1 MKIGNTIIEVKDPY
15 KIKLPRE
22 GMLQLYFVD
31 VSPIPSTA
39 KPLSKNQFHV
49 LLSHLIN
56 DAALDIYRLEEHID
70 DPTLEA
76 KCAVVGRMMAWIK
89 THPMTESVSVLRR
102 YAADPEKARAQP
114 LFPSLPP
121 SSARVR
127 ALSRLPPTR
136 QQPQPTFVVM
146 LLPHPHPSPPQV
158 TVRDMA
164 NFIEVMRFFA
174 MTRYITSSQLVQLID
189 LLPPTAD
196 RERVDL
202 VVTFWARVVDRA
214 FNWTDV
220 LRAMLPMQQVAVAQV
235 LGYYQCLNMRKPNI
249 HYRLRMWRND
259 EMEVGRLLYKL
270 MLSSRLDNFKE
281 FVIDEVPKPNL
292 IQDESFW
299 TVMIGS
305 AATGD
310 MPKCLIEFDFYLPPD
325 AEVRKWAAKV
335 VASAFKALAKW
346 RRTGMRPGQYT
357 IPKPQP
363 KMD

>member
-56 DAALDIYRLEEHID
+56 DAALDIYEMEEHID

-76 KCAVVGRMMAWIK
+76 KCAAVGRIQSWIK
-89 THPMTESVSVLRR
+89 THPMTESISVLRR
-102 YAADPEKARAQP
+102 YAADPEKARARC
-114 LFPSLPP
+114 FPHFCL
-121 SSARVR
+121 
-127 ALSRLPPTR
+127 ALLACA
-136 QQPQPTFVVM
+136 
-146 LLPHPHPSPPQV
+146 PSPDCRPRASSPNQHFACRPPRPHHPAPPQIA
-158 TVRDMA
+158 VRDMA

-174 MTRYITSSQLVQLID
+174 MNHYITSSQLVQLID

-235 LGYYQCLNMRKPNI
+235 LGYYQCLNLRKPNI

>member
-1 MKIGNTIIEVKDPY
+1 
-15 KIKLPRE
+15 
-22 GMLQLYFVD
+22 
-31 VSPIPSTA
+31 
-39 KPLSKNQFHV
+39 
-49 LLSHLIN
+49 
-56 DAALDIYRLEEHID
+56 
-70 DPTLEA
+70 
-76 KCAVVGRMMAWIK
+76 
-89 THPMTESVSVLRR
+89 
-102 YAADPEKARAQP
+102 
-114 LFPSLPP
+114 
-121 SSARVR
+121 
-127 ALSRLPPTR
+127 
-136 QQPQPTFVVM
+136 
-146 LLPHPHPSPPQV
+146 
-158 TVRDMA
+158 MA

-174 MTRYITSSQLVQLID
+174 MNHYVTSSQLVQLID

-249 HYRLRMWRND
+249 HYRLRMWRHD
-259 EMEVGRLLYKL
+259 ELEVGRQLYRL
-270 MLSSRLDNFKE
+270 MLSSRLENFKE
-281 FVIDEVPKPNL
+281 FTIDGVLKPNL

-310 MPKCLIEFDFYLPPD
+310 MPKCMIEFDFVLPPD

-357 IPKPQP
+357 IPRPQP
-363 KMD
+363 RMD